1 MAREP
6 WVRVMAGEVHLS
18 LGGGSQAFS
27 REQAVTFANELIR
40 QLGLAEP
47 YIARPWFGRR
57 WADRVRVWW
66 AYRTGA
72 LVKQPRR
79 LESIVSPPK

>member
-1 MAREP
+1 
-6 WVRVMAGEVHLS
+6 MAGEVHLS

-27 REQAVTFANELIR
+27 REQAIAFANELVA
-40 QLGLAEP
+40 QLKLPEP
-47 YIARPWFGRR
+47 YIALPWFGRR

-72 LVKQPRR
+72 LTKPTPR
-79 LESIVSPPK
+79 LQSIVSPPK